1 MKKIAITGGIGSGKS
16 SVLEILKNQGYVVMS
31 SDAIVSDLYKKRR
44 VRKMLKELFPEA
56 VTGFML
62 KIDRKEI
69 ARQVF
74 SDVVKHKLLTDLITP
89 LVIEE
94 IFKRAQKL
102 KKTCFVEVPLL
113 FECEYAEYFD
123 DVWVVTRD
131 KEQRIESVMARSNLT
146 REQVEARMKK
156 QVNYDTLDLSNY
168 TVIEN
173 NNNLIALEDAICK
186 LLKNL

>member
-102 KKTCFVEVPLL
+102 K
-113 FECEYAEYFD
+113 
-123 DVWVVTRD
+123 
-131 KEQRIESVMARSNLT
+131 N
-146 REQVEARMKK
+146 
-156 QVNYDTLDLSNY
+156 
-168 TVIEN
+168 
-173 NNNLIALEDAICK
+173 
-186 LLKNL
+186 